1 VAAQRHMVSGI
12 DLHQNLTGD
21 RKFDVRFTKVI
32 FWVGFLVYAVSWF
45 LPAVG
50 PDAPFQPGDTHL
62 FEWVADWFF
71 WPAIYIHWHS
81 VDTFLSDLTIH
92 NASLVLNA
100 WVALFFFV
108 VAGLLVVGRTPRL
121 NRILCYFVLT
131 LIPFCWLAFMHPR
144 TYYPRAGYF
153 LWTAGMLLVLLS
165 RNLGER
171 MSESHK
177 V

>member
-1 VAAQRHMVSGI
+1 LWQRKDIRYPGK
-12 DLHQNLTGD
+12 DLYQNLTRV
-21 RKFDVRFTKVI
+21 RKFDVRFAKVI

-50 PDAPFQPGDTHL
+50 PDDAFQPGETHL
-62 FEWVADWFF
+62 FELVAYWFF
-71 WPAIYIHWHS
+71 SPVMFWRG
-81 VDTFLSDLTIH
+81 VDVFLGDLTIH
-92 NASLVLNA
+92 DASLILTA

-108 VAGLLVVGRTPRL
+108 VAGVLVVDRTPRL
-121 NRILCYFVLT
+121 NKILCYFVLI

-144 TYYPRAGYF
+144 TLYPRAGYF

-171 MSESHK
+171 MSKSHK